1 MREISKQRIDYRP
14 NIKYTSDYYTQGK
27 TVSQSNYEIEN
38 GFRNNRVPLDTYTIP
53 NIENNINFLNT
64 ALPLLPN
71 DLYKAIKEV
80 YDPICDVFYEEL
92 IDKIIDPNPQ
102 IPEMIIKPVDSTP
115 NPGED
120 STDNPNNDPTN
131 KPGNDPSD
139 RPDNDPSN
147 RPGKDPADIPGYD
160 PTDRPG
166 KDPIYDPTDIPG
178 YNPSDNPDK
187 DPTYDPSDNPD
198 NNKGYVFP
206 IILRPIKL
214 KKDPND
220 SDDDPDDGDD
230 NDPDNNNN
238 NDNNNDDNNDD
249 NNNDDDN
256 DDDDDDDDNDDEK
269 EDKGNVFPIILRPMD
284 DNKNEDGPK
293 DEDEKYVFPI
303 ILKPMNNFDNEEE
316 LEIENR
322 ERVFPIILRPIKDND
337 EEEEEE
343 ENRKNVF
350 PIILR
355 PIYDDDDDDDDDGDD
370 EIGLWDPPSKKI
382 EYIYPD
388 LNEAI
393 NREFVYLLSKIT
405 NHYTSRLKDIVNN
418 YLFNIMKCNLQQS
431 EENINFISN
440 KLELTSNDIL
450 NHSKHLLDSS
460 VKSEN
465 TAALRTEFFK
475 NVFNIRDTVV
485 YLRSFMVSHELRKRY
500 TNINYSKGKSMAN
513 SMSDSILEKL
523 NIQYELQYRKNFEN
537 LFRYLESSL
546 KVTDDIL
553 RLYIRDG
560 LSKSTIIKKG
570 GIK

>member
-27 TVSQSNYEIEN
+27 TVSQSNQSIEN

-64 ALPLLPN
+64 ALPLLPKE
-71 DLYKAIKEV
+71 LYKAVKEV

-102 IPEMIIKPVDSTP
+102 IPEIIIKPVDPTPKPYPTP
-115 NPGED
+115 NPSPGP
-120 STDNPNNDPTN
+120 NPNPDPN
-131 KPGNDPSD
+131 PYPDPDPSD
-139 RPDNDPSN
+139 
-147 RPGKDPADIPGYD
+147 
-160 PTDRPG
+160 
-166 KDPIYDPTDIPG
+166 
-178 YNPSDNPDK
+178 
-187 DPTYDPSDNPD
+187 
-198 NNKGYVFP
+198 NKGYVFP
-206 IILRPIKL
+206 IILKPIDL
-214 KKDPND
+214 KNK
-220 SDDDPDDGDD
+220 PDD
-230 NDPDNNNN
+230 
-238 NDNNNDDNNDD
+238 
-249 NNNDDDN
+249 
-256 DDDDDDDDNDDEK
+256 E
-269 EDKGNVFPIILRPMD
+269 EDKI
-284 DNKNEDGPK
+284 EDK
-293 DEDEKYVFPI
+293 ENVFPI
-303 ILKPMNNFDNEEE
+303 ILKPMDGNKDENESKDESEKYVYPIILRPMDNSNNKEESGNETK
-316 LEIENR
+316 
-322 ERVFPIILRPIKDND
+322 ERVYPIILRPIKDND
-337 EEEEEE
+337 DEEEE
-343 ENRKNVF
+343 ENRKHVF

-355 PIYDDDDDDDDDGDD
+355 PIDDDDNDDISEG
-370 EIGLWDPPSKKI
+370 EEEVGLWDPPSKKI
-382 EYIYPD
+382 EYVYPD

-393 NREFVYLLSKIT
+393 NREFVYLLSKVI
-405 NHYTSRLKDIVNN
+405 NHYTNRLKDIVNN

-431 EENINFISN
+431 EENIDFISN

-475 NVFNIRDTVV
+475 NVFNIRDTAV

-500 TNINYSKGKSMAN
+500 TNIKYSKGNSMAN

-546 KVTDDIL
+546 KVIDDIL

>member
-27 TVSQSNYEIEN
+27 TVSQSNQSIEN

-64 ALPLLPN
+64 ALPLLPKE
-71 DLYKAIKEV
+71 LYKAVKEV

-102 IPEMIIKPVDSTP
+102 IPEMIIKPVDPTPKPYPTP
-115 NPGED
+115 NPNPGPNPGPGP
-120 STDNPNNDPTN
+120 NPN
-131 KPGNDPSD
+131 PGP
-139 RPDNDPSN
+139 
-147 RPGKDPADIPGYD
+147 IP
-160 PTDRPG
+160 
-166 KDPIYDPTDIPG
+166 
-178 YNPSDNPDK
+178 NPDPGPEPGPYPGPEPGPNPGPEP
-187 DPTYDPSDNPD
+187 DPNPDPNPNPDPDPDPDPDLD

-206 IILRPIKL
+206 IILKPIDL
-214 KKDPND
+214 KNK
-220 SDDDPDDGDD
+220 PDD
-230 NDPDNNNN
+230 
-238 NDNNNDDNNDD
+238 
-249 NNNDDDN
+249 
-256 DDDDDDDDNDDEK
+256 E
-269 EDKGNVFPIILRPMD
+269 EDKI
-284 DNKNEDGPK
+284 EDK
-293 DEDEKYVFPI
+293 ENVFPI
-303 ILKPMNNFDNEEE
+303 ILKPMDGNKDEDEPKDESERHVYPIILRPMDSSNNKEESGNETK
-316 LEIENR
+316 
-322 ERVFPIILRPIKDND
+322 ERVYPIILRPIKDND
-337 EEEEEE
+337 DEEEE
-343 ENRKNVF
+343 ENRKHVF

-355 PIYDDDDDDDDDGDD
+355 PIDDDDNDDINEGEE

-382 EYIYPD
+382 EYVYPD

-393 NREFVYLLSKIT
+393 NREFVYLLSKVI
-405 NHYTSRLKDIVNN
+405 NHYTNRLKDIVNN

-431 EENINFISN
+431 EENIDFISN

-475 NVFNIRDTVV
+475 NVFNIRDTAV

-500 TNINYSKGKSMAN
+500 TNIKYSKGNSMAN

-546 KVTDDIL
+546 KVIDDIL